1 MASTAPPSVPP
12 RPDEGPR
19 DAARRPAAAGP
30 DRAAVAESPPRAT
43 PPAVEGPTFVARLLA
58 LPDQLRRWLRPDPAR
73 PPRSWPRRYWAG
85 LVILYAVLVAVAV
98 GDAWVLTCG
107 FDGCPSTGD
116 IRALRPSEGG
126 RILDRRGTLVGR
138 VRSVRRVNVPLAQ
151 VPLHVRQAFVS
162 TEDRR
167 FYDHRGV
174 DWRGA
179 ARAMFVNVRAGGVRE
194 GFSTIT
200 MQVVRNT
207 FAVQRQGERSVA
219 RKLLELRLSRLIEGT
234 LTKDQIL
241 ELYLNVIYL
250 GNGVY
255 GVEAASRDLFGHGV
269 RQVTLPQGAV
279 LAALPKGPSA
289 YTPRAH
295 PQRARRRRDLVL
307 TLMARE
313 GYISAERARRAQGER
328 LAVEED
334 EWRPDAANDSYA
346 LDAVRQFVDS
356 LREAEGIQSVDL
368 LVETT
373 LDLTAQRAAERAVA
387 RRAAAIGAGAQGA
400 MVALDPRT
408 GDVRAIVGGRAYGER
423 YTRGTFNRAL
433 KARRQPGSAFKPF
446 VYAAALA
453 GGMTPASGVDDE
465 PIDVPLGNGRVW
477 SPGNYEGSYLGHTT
491 LRTALAK
498 SANGATV
505 RVGQRVGPARVIEVA
520 SRAGI
525 TSPLQPVPSI
535 VLGAVEVTPIELVTA
550 YAPFANGGFR
560 VAPRLVTRVKA
571 QDGSVLWTN
580 EPRRRPVMDA
590 RDAFVLT
597 SMLRSVV
604 LEGTGRAVTDA
615 GVRDPVAGKTGT
627 TNSGADAWF
636 VGYTPTL
643 VAGFWFGYDDPR
655 PMGRNATGGKLAAPA
670 WADFYVAG
678 WREHAGDWAPPAGL
692 VRRRIDAYNGHLS
705 NEWCPATRD
714 EWFKQGGEPT
724 TVCAEHDEPYEPP
737 PEPVV
742 ETPETAG
749 RAARDRR
756 RGAQGRQ
763 EGRRLVQAASSS
775 SDVAVAGGR
784 ARRPGNASRAR
795 R

>member
-1 MASTAPPSVPP
+1 MASTAPPSFPP
-12 RPDEGPR
+12 RADDPRPGDSRPGGPGVGDPR
-19 DAARRPAAAGP
+19 PGDRPGDARRPAAPRPVDGGAPG
-30 DRAAVAESPPRAT
+30 RAAPGDDPPPGT
-43 PPAVEGPTFVARLLA
+43 SFVARLLV
-58 LPDQLRRWLRPDPAR
+58 LPAQVRRWLRPDPAR
-73 PPRSWPRRYWAG
+73 PPRRWPRRYWLG
-85 LVILYAVLVAVAV
+85 LVALYAAVAAIAA
-98 GDAWVLTCG
+98 GDAWVFTCG
-107 FDGCPSTGD
+107 FEGCPSTAD

-126 RILDRRGTLVGR
+126 RILDRQGALVGR
-138 VRSVRRVNVPLAQ
+138 VRSVRRVNVPLAT
-151 VPLHVRQAFVS
+151 VPLHVRQAFIA

-179 ARAMFVNVRAGGVRE
+179 ARATLVNLRAGGVRE
-194 GFSTIT
+194 GFSTVT

-219 RKLLELRLSRLIEGT
+219 RKLLELRLSRLIEGA

-255 GVEAASRDLFGHGV
+255 GVEAASRDLFGRGV
-269 RQVTLPQGAV
+269 RQVTLAQGAV

-307 TLMARE
+307 SLMARD
-313 GYISAERARRAQGER
+313 GYVSADRARRAQGER
-328 LAVEED
+328 LTVAED
-334 EWRPDAANDSYA
+334 EWRPDASNDSYA

-356 LREAEGIQSVDL
+356 LREAEGLESGDL
-368 LVETT
+368 VVETT
-373 LDLTAQRAAERAVA
+373 LDMTAQRAAERAVA

-408 GDVRAIVGGRAYGER
+408 GDVRALVGGRAYGNR

-433 KARRQPGSAFKPF
+433 RARRQPGSAFKPF

-453 GGMTPASGVDDE
+453 RGMTPATGVDDE
-465 PIDVPLGNGRVW
+465 PIEVSLGNGRVW
-477 SPGNYEGSYLGHTT
+477 TPGNYEGSYLGHTT

-505 RVGQRVGPARVIEVA
+505 RVGQEVGPARVVEVA
-520 SRAGI
+520 QRAGI
-525 TSPLQPVPSI
+525 TSRLQPVPSLA
-535 VLGAVEVTPIELVTA
+535 LGAVEVTPMELVAA

-560 VAPRLVTRVKA
+560 VAPRMVARVRGR
-571 QDGSVLWTN
+571 DGAVLWAN
-580 EPRRRPVMDA
+580 EPKRRPVMDA
-590 RDAFVLT
+590 RDAFLLT

-604 LEGTGRAVTDA
+604 LEGTGRALADA

-627 TNSGADAWF
+627 TNSGTDAWF

-655 PMGRNATGGKLAAPA
+655 PMGQGATGGRLAAPA
-670 WADFYVAG
+670 WADFYQSG

-692 VRRRIDAYNGHLS
+692 VRRSIDAYTGHLA
-705 NEWCPATRD
+705 NEFCPATRE
-714 EWFKQGGEPT
+714 EWFKRGSEPT
-724 TVCAEHDEPYEPP
+724 TVCREHTEPVYEPP
-737 PEPVV
+737 PEPTYD
-742 ETPETAG
+742 TPAPGAPQPPIVDEARKAG
-749 RAARDRR
+749 KK
-756 RGAQGRQ
+756 
-763 EGRRLVQAASSS
+763 V
-775 SDVAVAGGR
+775 GGWFKR
-784 ARRPGNASRAR
+784 VFKF
-795 R
+795 

>member
-1 MASTAPPSVPP
+1 
-12 RPDEGPR
+12 
-19 DAARRPAAAGP
+19 
-30 DRAAVAESPPRAT
+30 
-43 PPAVEGPTFVARLLA
+43 
-58 LPDQLRRWLRPDPAR
+58 
-73 PPRSWPRRYWAG
+73 
-85 LVILYAVLVAVAV
+85 
-98 GDAWVLTCG
+98 
-107 FDGCPSTGD
+107 
-116 IRALRPSEGG
+116 
-126 RILDRRGTLVGR
+126 
-138 VRSVRRVNVPLAQ
+138 
-151 VPLHVRQAFVS
+151 
-162 TEDRR
+162 
-167 FYDHRGV
+167 
-174 DWRGA
+174 
-179 ARAMFVNVRAGGVRE
+179 
-194 GFSTIT
+194 
-200 MQVVRNT
+200 
-207 FAVQRQGERSVA
+207 
-219 RKLLELRLSRLIEGT
+219 
-234 LTKDQIL
+234 
-241 ELYLNVIYL
+241 
-250 GNGVY
+250 
-255 GVEAASRDLFGHGV
+255 
-269 RQVTLPQGAV
+269 
-279 LAALPKGPSA
+279 
-289 YTPRAH
+289 
-295 PQRARRRRDLVL
+295 
-307 TLMARE
+307 
-313 GYISAERARRAQGER
+313 
-328 LAVEED
+328 
-334 EWRPDAANDSYA
+334 
-346 LDAVRQFVDS
+346 
-356 LREAEGIQSVDL
+356 
-368 LVETT
+368 
-373 LDLTAQRAAERAVA
+373 
-387 RRAAAIGAGAQGA
+387 
-400 MVALDPRT
+400 
-408 GDVRAIVGGRAYGER
+408 
-423 YTRGTFNRAL
+423 
-433 KARRQPGSAFKPF
+433 
-446 VYAAALA
+446 
-453 GGMTPASGVDDE
+453 VDDE

-571 QDGSVLWTN
+571 RDGSVLWTN

-742 ETPETAG
+742 ETPETVVEQPPIVDEARKAG
-749 RAARDRR
+749 KK
-756 RGAQGRQ
+756 
-763 EGRRLVQAASSS
+763 V
-775 SDVAVAGGR
+775 GGWFKR
-784 ARRPGNASRAR
+784 VFKF
-795 R
+795 